1 MIAIVQG
8 CLLLDRGHDYTVVR
22 TRAYKG
28 PIWAQ
33 EHEKLGN
40 QNAHQ
45 HLITRVPILFSET
58 RPQVE

>member
-28 PIWAQ
+28 PIWKQ

-40 QNAHQ
+40 QNAQ
-45 HLITRVPILFSET
+45 HLTRVPILFSET
-58 RPQVE
+58 TPQAE